1 MGSTNSRPRS
11 GPFTPRVNG
20 TNRFRF
26 SSLLCGGSAS
36 RSTYEV
42 EGQPNEL
49 QRDSATEFS
58 DENQKVVEDSSI
70 SCTEAR
76 IGCSSHAETASS
88 SDVRTELI
96 EIANVEGSSRSA
108 STSFQ
113 TKCLSESKELVP
125 PHQVSADHSHDES
138 YRDISNTASTFVEQH
153 SSDPGSVNV
162 SANKDAVDNID
173 GSVASG
179 VSQISR
185 ETMYP
190 RSSTSQEQ
198 GDSSADNISIEN
210 HPRSVAPIRSPEL
223 DHLAQVSN
231 LPVTSELPQNETHQE
246 TIPSGLGFL
255 VSNRERGQGNDSM
268 FHVDVVAISSNIL
281 SGGNADVSDHD
292 ARRDSRRLF
301 WDAFSRRSSRRFG
314 DSRTIVF
321 SAGDVDDPSSQDQ
334 WLLDL
339 SNNSS
344 GDRVADDSGYLGSR
358 IHRLNER
365 MRHSRSVIWERLHGG
380 LDEIGRLNPSCP
392 IGLHPDGMCSC
403 ESLQMAEESS
413 TRASISRIAM
423 LAEALFEVLDEIHR
437 QPVSLALSMVSL
449 PAPESIVESFPLK
462 CHKKI
467 DTADNGND
475 VEQCYICL
483 AEYEEGD
490 KIRVL
495 PCNHEYHMSCVDKWL
510 KEIHGSIK
518 CIVVSKSHLFKVYAL
533 FVVEMFVEGPTSLLP
548 LTQKYHLNEYIRQ
561 CGYGGLR

>member
-1 MGSTNSRPRS
+1 MGSTNSRLRS
-11 GPFTPRVNG
+11 RPSTSRVNG

-26 SSLLCGGSAS
+26 SSLLCGGSAA
-36 RSTYEV
+36 RSTYEM
-42 EGQPNEL
+42 EDQPSEL
-49 QRDSATEFS
+49 QRDSATEFN
-58 DENQKVVEDSSI
+58 DENQKVVEESSI

-76 IGCSSHAETASS
+76 IGCRPHTETASS
-88 SDVRTELI
+88 SDTRTELS
-96 EIANVEGSSRSA
+96 EISTVEVSSRSV
-108 STSFQ
+108 STSCQ
-113 TKCLSESKELVP
+113 TKYLSESKELVP
-125 PHQVSADHSHDES
+125 PHQVSAVHSYDEP
-138 YRDISNTASTFVEQH
+138 YRDSSNTASTSFVEQQ
-153 SSDPGSVNV
+153 SSDPVSVNV
-162 SANKDAVDNID
+162 SANKDAV
-173 GSVASG
+173 GSVDSG

-190 RSSTSQEQ
+190 RSSTSHDQ
-198 GDSSADNISIEN
+198 GDSNADNISIEN
-210 HPRSVAPIRSPEL
+210 HTHSAVPIHNSEL
-223 DHLAQVSN
+223 DHVAQVSN
-231 LPVTSELPQNETHQE
+231 LPVTSELPENATHQE

-268 FHVDVVAISSNIL
+268 FQVDVVAISSNVL
-281 SGGNADVSDHD
+281 SDGNVGVSDRD

-314 DSRTIVF
+314 DSRTFVF

-344 GDRVADDSGYLGSR
+344 NDGVGNDSGYLGSR

-365 MRHSRSVIWERLHGG
+365 MRHSRSEIWERLRGG

-392 IGLHPDGMCSC
+392 LGLHPDGMCSC
-403 ESLQMAEESS
+403 ESFQMAEESS

-449 PAPESIVESFPLK
+449 PAPESIVDSFPLK

-467 DTADNGND
+467 DTSDNGND
-475 VEQCYICL
+475 AEQCYICL

-510 KEIHGSIK
+510 KEIHGV
-518 CIVVSKSHLFKVYAL
+518 C
-533 FVVEMFVEGPTSLLP
+533 P
-548 LTQKYHLNEYIRQ
+548 LCRGNVCGGSNESPASNAEVPSQ
-561 CGYGGLR
+561 